1 MLRLRPEDQIEAVE
15 LLNPFNPKETAHD
28 KLSVLDVLARDQKGR
43 YYNVE
48 MQMVPW
54 VSLPQ
59 RFLYYW
65 SCTYRGQLQEGQDY
79 HKLRP
84 TISICFLDAELFHE
98 VPDYHLVF
106 RLMDPKYGVV
116 FTNDLEIH
124 LLQLPKFDRRAEE
137 LTDPLE
143 KWLYFLKYGEELDP
157 ENLPGPLR
165 NSLVE
170 RATKELSMIT
180 QSEVEKQRYESR
192 LKAQRDLK
200 TMQIDFRAE
209 GHAEGR
215 AEGMAEGEV
224 VGRIRAYQELLGE
237 TPFTDQELRDRT
249 VEQLTQQA
257 QELAGR
263 LRARR

>member
-1 MLRLRPEDQIEAVE
+1 
-15 LLNPFNPKETAHD
+15 
-28 KLSVLDVLARDQKGR
+28 
-43 YYNVE
+43 
-48 MQMVPW
+48 
-54 VSLPQ
+54 
-59 RFLYYW
+59 
-65 SCTYRGQLQEGQDY
+65 
-79 HKLRP
+79 
-84 TISICFLDAELFHE
+84 
-98 VPDYHLVF
+98 
-106 RLMDPKYGVV
+106 
-116 FTNDLEIH
+116 
-124 LLQLPKFDRRAEE
+124 
-137 LTDPLE
+137 
-143 KWLYFLKYGEELDP
+143 
-157 ENLPGPLR
+157 
-165 NSLVE
+165 
-170 RATKELSMIT
+170 MIT